1 MGSKSP
7 NVLKFFFKKTSMIT
21 EIVQSLTIKNV
32 YIHKKNKTTSLTLL
46 NTNALNPAFTVLC
59 LVFQKLIKKKDVKP
73 INSQP
78 KNNITKLPARTK
90 IIILITK
97 RFNMTNR
104 RST

>member
-1 MGSKSP
+1 M
-7 NVLKFFFKKTSMIT
+7 LKFFFKKTSIIT

-90 IIILITK
+90 IIMLITK
-97 RFNMTNR
+97 RFNIINR